1 LAVRTIPSAVSAR
14 SSSGQASRA
23 APGARRIRLPRRRFR
38 GRSRIPPR
46 SPPTVNGTTPATPVN
61 SSATTS
67 PSRRYCA
74 PTEGPPA
81 RPDRW
86 GKAPRRSRLGLTS
99 FGRSTAVPTGPGQR
113 PSLPVRQLGPRDGR
127 EGFVPIVAENFAQ
140 GGTKA
145 ICIDR
150 ESLLQLGRYNSYITI
165 AEAAVY
171 LQIGGHT
178 HVSAHGAATMP
189 VLIHQM
195 NQQAPMSGW

>member
-1 LAVRTIPSAVSAR
+1 MTPTELRPALGESLEHSWR
-14 SSSGQASRA
+14 
-23 APGARRIRLPRRRFR
+23 
-38 GRSRIPPR
+38 PR
-46 SPPTVNGTTPATPVN
+46 SPYNPPRAMGWCCPGRAGGIGK
-61 SSATTS
+61 SE
-67 PSRRYCA
+67 CDI
-74 PTEGPPA
+74 PPA

-86 GKAPRRSRLGLTS
+86 AKAPRRIRLGPTS
-99 FGRSTAVPTGPGQR
+99 FGPSTAVPTGPGQR
-113 PSLPVRQLGPRDGR
+113 PSLPVRQSRRLGPRDGR

-165 AEAAVY
+165 AEAAEY